1 MSKKTLRQ
9 IRREKDITQEQLSNM
24 TGLSHRV
31 ISSYENDLGTLRS
44 ASYGNLEKL
53 AKALDIKVHDI
64 FLG

>member
-1 MSKKTLRQ
+1 MRKKTIRQ
-9 IRREKDITQEQLSNM
+9 HRREKDLTQEQLSSL

-31 ISSYENDLGTLRS
+31 ISAYENDLKTLRS
-44 ASYGNLEKL
+44 ASYGNLEKI